1 MAQMNIITRY
11 GLSNELAKAF
21 PEGTTMGAVL
31 SNPGVMGALD
41 FGSNVVG
48 KIDGVTQEMSYV
60 LHDGDE
66 IDVEVRANTKATQP
80 ALVLL
85 AA

>member
-1 MAQMNIITRY
+1 MINVTARY
-11 GLSNELAKAF
+11 GLSNELNKAF
-21 PEGTTMGAVL
+21 PEGTTMGQVL

-48 KIDGVTQEMSYV
+48 KIDGSTMEMSYV
-60 LHDGDE
+60 LRDGDE

-80 ALVLL
+80 ALELV